1 MSDDWLTMA
10 AADLGVDPGV
20 VDVTAVLELARDVA
34 HNVERK
40 AAPLTTYLVGYAAA
54 LAAVSGE
61 GPDGTALSHRVGALA
76 RDWGQP

>member
-1 MSDDWLTMA
+1 MSDDWLTTA

-54 LAAVSGE
+54 LSAAAGDA
-61 GPDGTALSHRVGALA
+61 PDAAALSNRVGALA
-76 RDWGQP
+76 RDWSQP